1 MSNGG
6 GTGSGDATVVEYAA
20 SMRMCQM
27 KMADGS
33 TLQGMIIKGATWQ
46 ICSTKDSTGGWTGCT
61 TFDPANVV
69 SIKPLA

>member
-1 MSNGG
+1 
-6 GTGSGDATVVEYAA
+6 
-20 SMRMCQM
+20 M

-33 TLQGMIIKGATWQ
+33 TLQGVIIKGATWQ

>member
-6 GTGSGDATVVEYAA
+6 GEATVVEYAA
-20 SMRMCQM
+20 SMRTCQM

-33 TLQGMIIKGATWQ
+33 TLQGVIVKGATWQ
-46 ICSTKDSTGGWTGCT
+46 ICSAKSPTGDWSGCT

-69 SIKPLA
+69 SIKPLD